1 MAENYR
7 SIRTGTGTTS
17 AASGELTWPVG
28 RDLRDH
34 DTTPAILTIAG
45 GPLSIRFHL
54 VAERSIGATG
64 MRPMVTAHEVFVPIV
79 LGATLRNMSM
89 WTDAAQA
96 GYAVGEQVAIFVA
109 IFPVSAVGTLCIWR
123 RC

>member
-1 MAENYR
+1 
-7 SIRTGTGTTS
+7 
-17 AASGELTWPVG
+17 VG

-34 DTTPAILTIAG
+34 DTTLAILAIAG

-54 VAERSIGATG
+54 VAERSIAATG

-79 LGATLRNMSM
+79 LGATLLNMCI
-89 WTDAAQA
+89 WTDAARA
-96 GYAVGEQVAIFVA
+96 GYAVGEKVAIFVA
-109 IFPVSAVGTLCIWR
+109 IFPAPAIGTLWICR